1 MRLIDGDA
9 LIESMGVSDAA
20 KWGNK
25 DGYQQDKSYSTLM
38 RYEIK
43 DYIDSQPTVDA
54 APVKHSG
61 WEIVIQR
68 AEGEYDI
75 AGICTWATVA
85 MCSRCAFVHHFIE
98 GHMCYGY
105 CPNCGAKMDLE
116 DE

>member
-1 MRLIDGDA
+1 
-9 LIESMGVSDAA
+9 MGMVRMP
-20 KWGNK
+20 KLKNEP
-25 DGYQQDKSYSTLM
+25 M
-38 RYEIK
+38 
-43 DYIDSQPTVDA
+43 V
-54 APVKHSG
+54 HSG

-116 DE
+116 GLDEKQT

>member
-1 MRLIDGDA
+1 MPKLKN
-9 LIESMGVSDAA
+9 EPMV
-20 KWGNK
+20 
-25 DGYQQDKSYSTLM
+25 
-38 RYEIK
+38 
-43 DYIDSQPTVDA
+43 
-54 APVKHSG
+54 HSG

-116 DE
+116 GHDGNE